1 MRIDILK
8 LEKLKKNSEKYNLN
22 VKVINSKDIENE
34 IFYSDVQIDRFMRSK
49 KEVIVTYKIFE
60 KKAIE
65 ETLDNGN
72 TRIVESHT
80 IKRLHVLVVIREQ
93 SLEELLED
101 LKSLQRHSKE
111 ERISKKLYKENKKLE
126 SSISEATLLKMIHEE
141 IEAAL

>member
-22 VKVINSKDIENE
+22 VRVINSKDIENE

-49 KEVIVTYKIFE
+49 KEVIVTDKIFE

>member
-22 VKVINSKDIENE
+22 VRVINSKDIENE

>member
-22 VKVINSKDIENE
+22 VRVINSKDIENE

-60 KKAIE
+60 KKAVE

>member
-8 LEKLKKNSEKYNLN
+8 LEKLKKNSEKYKLN

-60 KKAIE
+60 KKVIE

-111 ERISKKLYKENKKLE
+111 ERISKKLYKENKKIE

>member
-49 KEVIVTYKIFE
+49 KEVIVTYKNFE

-111 ERISKKLYKENKKLE
+111 ERISKKLYKKNKKLE

>member
-8 LEKLKKNSEKYNLN
+8 LEKLKKNSEKYKLN

-60 KKAIE
+60 KKAVE

-111 ERISKKLYKENKKLE
+111 ERISKKLYKENKKIE

>member
-22 VKVINSKDIENE
+22 VRVINSKDIENE

-72 TRIVESHT
+72 TRIVESNT

>member
-60 KKAIE
+60 KKAVE

-111 ERISKKLYKENKKLE
+111 ERISKKLYKENKKIE

>member
-22 VKVINSKDIENE
+22 VKVISSKNIENE

-60 KKAIE
+60 KKAVE

>member
-22 VKVINSKDIENE
+22 VKVINSKYIENE

-49 KEVIVTYKIFE
+49 KEVIATYKIFE
-60 KKAIE
+60 KKAVE

-126 SSISEATLLKMIHEE
+126 SSISEATLLKMINEE
-141 IEAAL
+141 IKAAL

>member
-60 KKAIE
+60 KKAVE

-111 ERISKKLYKENKKLE
+111 ERISKKLYKENKKIE
-126 SSISEATLLKMIHEE
+126 SSISEATLLKLIHEE

>member
-60 KKAIE
+60 KKAVE

-80 IKRLHVLVVIREQ
+80 IKRLHVLIVI
-93 SLEELLED
+93 SEELLED

>member
-60 KKAIE
+60 KKVVE

-80 IKRLHVLVVIREQ
+80 IKRLHVLIVIREQ

-111 ERISKKLYKENKKLE
+111 ERISKKLYKENKKIE

>member
-22 VKVINSKDIENE
+22 VRVINSKDIENE

-49 KEVIVTYKIFE
+49 KEVIVTYKNFE

>member
-8 LEKLKKNSEKYNLN
+8 LEKLKKNSEKYKLN

-60 KKAIE
+60 KKAVE

-80 IKRLHVLVVIREQ
+80 IKRLHVLIVIREQ

-111 ERISKKLYKENKKLE
+111 ERISKKLYKENKKIE
-126 SSISEATLLKMIHEE
+126 ASISEATLLKMIHEE

>member
-8 LEKLKKNSEKYNLN
+8 LEKLKKNSEKYKLN

-60 KKAIE
+60 KKVVE

-80 IKRLHVLVVIREQ
+80 IKRLHVLIVIREQ

-101 LKSLQRHSKE
+101 LKSLKRRK
-111 ERISKKLYKENKKLE
+111 N
-126 SSISEATLLKMIHEE
+126 
-141 IEAAL
+141 

>member
-1 MRIDILK
+1 MT
-8 LEKLKKNSEKYNLN
+8 EKSARKYNLN

-60 KKAIE
+60 KKAVE

-111 ERISKKLYKENKKLE
+111 ERISKKLYKENKKIE

>member
-60 KKAIE
+60 KKAVE

-80 IKRLHVLVVIREQ
+80 IKRLHVLIVIREQ

-111 ERISKKLYKENKKLE
+111 ERISKKLYKENKKIE

>member
-60 KKAIE
+60 KKAVE

-80 IKRLHVLVVIREQ
+80 IKRLHVLIVIREQ

>member
-22 VKVINSKDIENE
+22 VRVINSKDIENE

-60 KKAIE
+60 KNAIE
-65 ETLDNGN
+65 ETLDNAN

>member
-8 LEKLKKNSEKYNLN
+8 LEKLKKNSEKYKLN

-60 KKAIE
+60 KKAVE

>member
-60 KKAIE
+60 KKVVE

-111 ERISKKLYKENKKLE
+111 ERISKKLYKENKKIE

>member
-60 KKAIE
+60 KKVVE

>member
-8 LEKLKKNSEKYNLN
+8 LEKLKKNSEKYKLN

-60 KKAIE
+60 KKVVE

>member
-60 KKAIE
+60 KKVVE

-80 IKRLHVLVVIREQ
+80 IKRLHVLIVIREQ

>member
-60 KKAIE
+60 KKAVE